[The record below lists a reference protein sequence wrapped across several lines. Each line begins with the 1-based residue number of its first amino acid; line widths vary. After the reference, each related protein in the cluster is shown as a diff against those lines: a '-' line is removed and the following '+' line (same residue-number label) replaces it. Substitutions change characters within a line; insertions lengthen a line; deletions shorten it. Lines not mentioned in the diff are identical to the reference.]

1 MRFAE
6 VEGHQDLKQK
16 LIETIRHDRVSH
28 SQLFYG
34 PEGNGALPLAM
45 AYAQY
50 LLCEKPSGTDSC
62 GQCVSCRQV
71 QSFNYPDLHYVYPV
85 AKTAKTSD
93 KVVST
98 DYAEDWHKIL
108 REEKYFGLYRWLEFL
123 GVENKQAQIGVP
135 ESEAIMKKLSL
146 KSYSGKHKILILWMP
161 ERMNVQAANKLLK
174 LLEEPPQKTLFLLVG
189 EDPERLINTITSR
202 CQKIYVPKY
211 DMGSIQRF
219 LVDEEKLDKAAAGVI
234 ARISEGNLAQ
244 ARRLAERSAT
254 YRDYATLFS
263 TWVRNCYAADV
274 KHIIDWA
281 DECGR
286 FEREKIKDF
295 LTFCSNTF
303 RDSFNIHYG
312 NDHELNAVFKEINFE
327 LKKFSPF
334 THLKNTPRILE
345 SIDEAAYDISRNANP
360 RLVLTDLSLN
370 MARHLRI
377 KAS

>member
-6 VEGHQDLKQK
+6 VDGHDDLKHK
-16 LIETIRHDRVSH
+16 LVETIRHDRVSH
-28 SQLFYG
+28 SQLFFG
-34 PEGNGALPLAM
+34 PEGNGGLLLAM
-45 AYAQY
+45 AFAQY
-50 LLCEKPSGTDSC
+50 LLCDNPTQTDSC

-71 QSFNYPDLHYVYPV
+71 QSFNYPDIHYVYPV
-85 AKTAKTSD
+85 AKTAKSGD
-93 KVVST
+93 KVLST
-98 DYAEDWHKIL
+98 DYAEDWHNII
-108 REEKYFGLYRWLEFL
+108 REDKYFGLYRWLEFL

-135 ESEAIMKKLSL
+135 ESEEIMKKLSL
-146 KSYSGKHKILILWMP
+146 KSYSGKQKILIMWMP

-189 EDPERLINTITSR
+189 EDPERLLNTITSR
-202 CQKIYVPKY
+202 CQKVYIPKY
-211 DMGSIQRF
+211 DLTSVHEF
-219 LVDEEKLDKAAAGVI
+219 LQKEEQLDSGAAGVI
-234 ARISEGNLAQ
+234 ARISEGNMAQ
-244 ARRLAERSAT
+244 AKRLAERSET
-254 YRDYATLFS
+254 YRSYATLFS
-263 TWVRNCYAADV
+263 SWVRACYSADV

-281 DECGR
+281 EECGR

-312 NDHELNAVFKEINFE
+312 NDHEMNAVFKEINFE

-334 THLKNTPRILE
+334 THLTNTPKILD
-345 SIDEAAYDISRNANP
+345 SIDGAAYDISRNANP

-377 KAS
+377 KA